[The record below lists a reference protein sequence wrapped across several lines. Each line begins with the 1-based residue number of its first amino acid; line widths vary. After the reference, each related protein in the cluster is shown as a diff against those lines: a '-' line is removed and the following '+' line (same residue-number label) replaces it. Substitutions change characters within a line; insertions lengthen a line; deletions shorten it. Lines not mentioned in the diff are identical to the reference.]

1 MLETEVLKQRL
12 EAHLQQVAHPR
23 DPDWSPWGHRQVEQ
37 YVTEQLSCWGSL
49 EEFRFESFRR
59 VYANWILKLPGS
71 DPRRDPILIG
81 AHFDAVPESPGA
93 DDNASGVA
101 VLLELARHFATDP
114 PRSPLWLVAF
124 DLEER
129 GLVGSTAYAQ
139 FLKRQGQPLRL
150 MLSLEM
156 LGYRDP
162 SPGSQHYPAGLERF
176 YPDRGDYI
184 GLIGNWPTLLDLLR
198 LQRSMK
204 KAGIPCQWL
213 PAGQRGWIVPS
224 TRRSDHAP
232 FWDEGYRAI
241 LVTDTADLRNPHYH
255 KLSDNLETLDRDF
268 LAGVCRGLMAGI
280 RYL

>member
-1 MLETEVLKQRL
+1 MEDLKPRL
-12 EAHLQQVAHPR
+12 EAHVRQVAHPR
-23 DPDWSPWGHRQVEQ
+23 DPDWSPLGYCQVKQ
-37 YVTEQLSCWGSL
+37 YVQEQLSRWGSL
-49 EEFRFESFRR
+49 EEFRFEYCRR
-59 VYANWILKLPGS
+59 TYGNWILKLPGS
-71 DPRRDPILIG
+71 SPRRDPILVG
-81 AHFDAVPESPGA
+81 AHFDAVPASPGA

-101 VLLELARHFATDP
+101 VLLELARYFAQDP
-114 PRSPLWLVAF
+114 SRSPLWLVAF

-139 FLKRQGQPLRL
+139 FLKQQGQPLRL

-162 SPGSQHYPAGLERF
+162 TAGSQRYPTGLERF

-184 GLIGNWPTLLDLLR
+184 GLIGNWPTLPDLLR
-198 LQRSMK
+198 LQQSLK

-232 FWDEGYRAI
+232 FWDEGYRAV

-255 KLSDNLETLDRDF
+255 KLSDSPETLDLDF
-268 LAGVCRGLMAGI
+268 LAGVCRGLMAGL
-280 RYL
+280 RHL

>member
-1 MLETEVLKQRL
+1 MEDLKQRL
-12 EAHLQQVAHPR
+12 AAHLRQVALPR
-23 DPDWSPWGHRQVEQ
+23 DPDWSPLGHRQVKQ
-37 YVTEQLSCWGSL
+37 YVQKQLAQWGSL
-49 EEFRFESFRR
+49 EEFRFEYCRCT
-59 VYANWILKLPGS
+59 YGNWILKLPGAK
-71 DPRRDPILIG
+71 PGRDPILIG

-101 VLLELARHFATDP
+101 VLLELARHFAQDP
-114 PRSPLWLVAF
+114 ARSPLWVVAF

-139 FLKRQGQPLRL
+139 FLKQQGQPLRL

-162 SPGSQHYPAGLERF
+162 TPGSQHYPSGLERF

-184 GLIGNWPTLLDLLR
+184 GLIGNWPTLPDLLR
-198 LQRSMK
+198 LQQSMK

-241 LVTDTADLRNPHYH
+241 LVTDTAELRNPHYH
-255 KLSDNLETLDRDF
+255 KPSDRLETLDQDF
-268 LAGVCRGLMAGI
+268 LARVCRGLIVGI
-280 RYL
+280 RHL